1 MPRYYALTAA
11 NAQDASPWN
20 KWSRTVYFPRQN
32 RWKKR
37 RSEMEKI
44 PRGST
49 RNCTPPP
56 AKKDA
61 KSFKEM
67 PTAIEPMFANLFG
80 GTTPGPIVHYI
91 PEVRSLFPI
100 DVWRDTLRTLPDC
113 DFVKELLHDI
123 NFGVRIGFN
132 HDRTPWIPQITL
144 PQPQELERELFP
156 TERSSPSLHVFKFC
170 LFLDGCYPE
179 KALASSQ
186 MAYH

>member
-1 MPRYYALTAA
+1 
-11 NAQDASPWN
+11 
-20 KWSRTVYFPRQN
+20 
-32 RWKKR
+32 
-37 RSEMEKI
+37 MEKI

-61 KSFKEM
+61 NSFKEM
-67 PTAIEPMFANLFG
+67 PTANEPMFANLFV
-80 GTTPGPIVHYI
+80 GTTPGPIVHYL

-100 DVWRDTLRTLPDC
+100 DAWHYTLRTLPDYH
-113 DFVKELLHDI
+113 FVNELLHDI

-132 HDRTPWIPQITL
+132 HDCNPWIPQITL

-156 TERSSPSLHVFKFC
+156 RERPGLSLHVFKFC
-170 LFLDGCYPE
+170 LFSDGCYPE
-179 KALASSQ
+179 KALAATQ

>member
-1 MPRYYALTAA
+1 
-11 NAQDASPWN
+11 
-20 KWSRTVYFPRQN
+20 
-32 RWKKR
+32 
-37 RSEMEKI
+37 MEKI

-49 RNCTPPP
+49 QNCTPPP

-91 PEVRSLFPI
+91 LEVRSLFPI

-113 DFVKELLHDI
+113 DFVKELSHDI

-132 HDRTPWIPQITL
+132 HDRTP
-144 PQPQELERELFP
+144 
-156 TERSSPSLHVFKFC
+156 
-170 LFLDGCYPE
+170 
-179 KALASSQ
+179 
-186 MAYH
+186 